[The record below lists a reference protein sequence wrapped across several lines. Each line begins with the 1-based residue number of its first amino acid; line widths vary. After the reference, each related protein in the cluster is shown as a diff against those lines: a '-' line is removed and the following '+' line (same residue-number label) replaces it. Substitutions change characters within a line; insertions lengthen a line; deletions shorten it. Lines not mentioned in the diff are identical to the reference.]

1 MTSPAPKNLCPLCDT
16 PIRKN
21 AKLCAYHAAQ
31 RDLESK
37 DKAIAVASHWYP
49 YLAGRRSAQRQTEVT
64 NARKRHKLEKLK
76 APKALSRYA

>member
-1 MTSPAPKNLCPLCDT
+1 MTSQNLCPLCDT

-21 AKLCAYHAAQ
+21 AKLCAFHAAQ

-49 YLAGRRSAQRQTEVT
+49 YRTSKNAEKRQTEVAK
-64 NARKRHKLEKLK
+64 ARKRHKLEKLK
-76 APKALSRYA
+76 APKALSRPG